1 MVNVIIH
8 VSKYILAILA
18 ASYAMK
24 CFTVFSDKHEF
35 DRGSVYLI
43 QNFLMFFIHF
53 ICYAIIYLMTDD
65 IKMMYFYSAQVVLF
79 VVTLIVYSTVY
90 KNASRLIVN
99 NMCYLLMV
107 GFVILTRLDFDMA
120 IRQFIIAVAA
130 VCVSLIIPA
139 FMLRVRMMDQWGPF
153 LGIAGFLMVA
163 SVFVFGR
170 SMYGATNW
178 ISIGG
183 FSLQPSELAKIV
195 FVFFVAAMLARDTS
209 FKQIVIT
216 TVAAAAYVLVL
227 VVEKDLGAAVI
238 FFVTYLVMLFVATK
252 QIRYTL
258 LGAIAGCGAAVAA
271 YHLFSHV
278 QTRVI
283 AWKDPWGNYNDAGY
297 QIAQS
302 LFAIGTGGWFGMG
315 LFQGKPETI
324 PVVVSDFVFS
334 AISEELGALFA
345 IALILVYFS
354 CFIMFI
360 NISLQLVK
368 PFYKLVAMGLS
379 TAYGIQLFLC
389 IGGVIK
395 FIPHTGVTMPLISYG
410 GSSVLSTIIIFAVI
424 QGLYLLRQREV
435 IILEKRRE
443 ERVDEKE
450 YSKDKSG
457 RRYKK
462 IEK

>member
-8 VSKYILAILA
+8 ISKYILAILA

-24 CFTVFSDKHEF
+24 CFTVFSDRHEY
-35 DRGSVYLI
+35 DRGHVYI
-43 QNFLMFFIHF
+43 VQNVLMFFIHF
-53 ICYAIIYLMTDD
+53 ICYLIIYLMTKDM
-65 IKMMYFYSAQVVLF
+65 KMLYFYAAQVVLF
-79 VVTLIVYSTVY
+79 LVTLIVYGTVY
-90 KNASRLIVN
+90 KNASRLIIN

-120 IRQFIIAVAA
+120 IRQFAIAVAA
-130 VCVSLIIPA
+130 VCISLIIPA
-139 FMLRVRMMDQWGPF
+139 FILRVRVVDKWGKF
-153 LGIAGFLMVA
+153 LGIFGFLMIA
-163 SVFVFGR
+163 SVFVFGK

-195 FVFFVAAMLARDTS
+195 FVFFIAAMLARDTS
-209 FKQIVIT
+209 FRQIVIT
-216 TVAAAAYVLVL
+216 TAAAAVYVLVL
-227 VVEKDLGAAVI
+227 VIEKDLGAAVI
-238 FFVTYLVMLFVATK
+238 FFITYLVMLYVATR
-252 QIRYTL
+252 QFRYMA
-258 LGAIAGCGAAVAA
+258 LGLAAGSGAAVVA
-271 YHLFSHV
+271 YQLFAHV
-278 QTRVI
+278 RTRVI

-315 LFQGKPETI
+315 LFKGKPNTI

-334 AISEELGALFA
+334 AISEEIGALFA
-345 IALILVYFS
+345 ICLILVYFS
-354 CFIMFI
+354 CFLMFI

-395 FIPHTGVTMPLISYG
+395 LIPHTGVTMPLISYG

-435 IILEKRRE
+435 YILENRQNEGTE
-443 ERVDEKE
+443 EECSQNK
-450 YSKDKSG
+450 Y
-457 RRYKK
+457 
-462 IEK
+462 

>member
-1 MVNVIIH
+1 MT
-8 VSKYILAILA
+8 KD
-18 ASYAMK
+18 MK
-24 CFTVFSDKHEF
+24 M
-35 DRGSVYLI
+35 L
-43 QNFLMFFIHF
+43 
-53 ICYAIIYLMTDD
+53 
-65 IKMMYFYSAQVVLF
+65 YFYAAQVVLF
-79 VVTLIVYSTVY
+79 LVTLIVYGTVY
-90 KNASRLIVN
+90 KNASRLIIN

-120 IRQFIIAVAA
+120 IRQFAIAVAA
-130 VCVSLIIPA
+130 VCISLIIPA
-139 FMLRVRMMDQWGPF
+139 FILRVRVVDKWGKF
-153 LGIAGFLMVA
+153 LGIFGFLMIA
-163 SVFVFGR
+163 SVFVFGK

-209 FKQIVIT
+209 FRQIVIT
-216 TVAAAAYVLVL
+216 TAAAAGYVLVL
-227 VVEKDLGAAVI
+227 VIEKDLGAAVI
-238 FFVTYLVMLFVATK
+238 FFITYLVMLYVATR
-252 QIRYTL
+252 QFRYMA
-258 LGAIAGCGAAVAA
+258 LGLAAGSGAAVVA
-271 YHLFSHV
+271 YKLFAHV
-278 QTRVI
+278 RTRVI

-315 LFQGKPETI
+315 LFKGKPNTI

-334 AISEELGALFA
+334 AISEEMGALFA
-345 IALILVYFS
+345 ICLILVYFS
-354 CFIMFI
+354 CFLMFI

-395 FIPHTGVTMPLISYG
+395 LIPHTGVTMPLISYG

-435 IILEKRRE
+435 YILENRQNEGTE
-443 ERVDEKE
+443 EECSQNK
-450 YSKDKSG
+450 Y
-457 RRYKK
+457 
-462 IEK
+462 

>member
-1 MVNVIIH
+1 MINVIIH

-24 CFTVFSDKHEF
+24 CFTVFSDRHAY
-35 DRGSVYLI
+35 DRGGVYLM
-43 QNFLMFFIHF
+43 QNFLMFLIHF

-65 IKMMYFYSAQVVLF
+65 IKMLYFYGAQFVLF
-79 VVTLIVYSTVY
+79 LVTLIIFGTVY
-90 KNASRLIVN
+90 KSASRLIVN

-120 IRQFIIAVAA
+120 VRQFIIAVAA
-130 VCVSLIIPA
+130 ICISLIIPA
-139 FMLRVRMMDQWGPF
+139 FMLRVRMMDQWGPY
-153 LGIAGFLMVA
+153 LGAAGFVLIA
-163 SVFVFGR
+163 SVFVFGK

-183 FSLQPSELAKIV
+183 FSLQPSELAKVV

-216 TVAAAAYVLVL
+216 TVVSAAYVLVL
-227 VVEKDLGAAVI
+227 VIEKDLGAAVI

-252 QIRYTL
+252 QFRYSFLGL
-258 LGAIAGCGAAVAA
+258 LAGSGAAVLA

-278 QTRVI
+278 RTRVI

-302 LFAIGTGGWFGMG
+302 LFAIGTGGWFGLG

-334 AISEELGALFA
+334 AISEELGAIFA
-345 IALILVYFS
+345 IALILVYLS
-354 CFIMFI
+354 CFMMFI

-410 GSSVLSTIIIFAVI
+410 GSSILSTIIIFAVI

-435 IILEKRRE
+435 LILEKRRE
-443 ERVDEKE
+443 EQYDEEE
-450 YSKDKSG
+450 YS
-457 RRYKK
+457 
-462 IEK
+462 

>member
-8 VSKYILAILA
+8 ISKYILAILA

-24 CFTVFSDKHEF
+24 CFTVFSDRHEY
-35 DRGSVYLI
+35 DRGRVYI
-43 QNFLMFFIHF
+43 VQNVLMFFIHF
-53 ICYAIIYLMTDD
+53 ICYLIIYLMTKDM
-65 IKMMYFYSAQVVLF
+65 KMLYFYAAQVVLF
-79 VVTLIVYSTVY
+79 LVTLIVYGTVY
-90 KNASRLIVN
+90 KNASRLIIN

-120 IRQFIIAVAA
+120 IRQFAIAVAA
-130 VCVSLIIPA
+130 VCISLIIPA
-139 FMLRVRMMDQWGPF
+139 FILRVRVVDKWGKF
-153 LGIAGFLMVA
+153 LGIFGFLMIA
-163 SVFVFGR
+163 SVFVFGK

-209 FKQIVIT
+209 FRQIVIT
-216 TVAAAAYVLVL
+216 TAAAAVYVLVL
-227 VVEKDLGAAVI
+227 VIEKDLGAAVI
-238 FFVTYLVMLFVATK
+238 FFITYLVMLYVATR
-252 QIRYTL
+252 QFRYMA
-258 LGAIAGCGAAVAA
+258 LGLAAGSGAAVVA
-271 YHLFSHV
+271 YQLFAHV
-278 QTRVI
+278 RTRVI

-315 LFQGKPETI
+315 LFKGKPNTI

-334 AISEELGALFA
+334 AISEEMGALFA
-345 IALILVYFS
+345 ICLILVYFS
-354 CFIMFI
+354 CFLMFI

-395 FIPHTGVTMPLISYG
+395 LIPHTGVTMPLISYG

-435 IILEKRRE
+435 YILENRQNEGTE
-443 ERVDEKE
+443 EECSQNK
-450 YSKDKSG
+450 Y
-457 RRYKK
+457 
-462 IEK
+462 

>member
-8 VSKYILAILA
+8 ISKYILAILA

-24 CFTVFSDKHEF
+24 CFTVFSDRHDY
-35 DRGSVYLI
+35 DRGGVYLT

-65 IKMMYFYSAQVVLF
+65 VKMLYFYGAQFILF
-79 VVTLIVYSTVY
+79 LVTLMVFGTVY
-90 KNASRLIVN
+90 KSASRLIVN

-120 IRQFIIAVAA
+120 VRQFMIAVAA
-130 VCVSLIIPA
+130 ICISLIIPA
-139 FMLRVRMMDQWGPF
+139 FMLRVRMVDQWGPY
-153 LGIAGFLMVA
+153 LGAGGFILIA
-163 SVFVFGR
+163 SVFVFGK

-183 FSLQPSELAKIV
+183 FSLQPSELAKVV

-216 TVAAAAYVLVL
+216 TAVSAAYVLVL
-227 VVEKDLGAAVI
+227 VIEKDLGAAVI
-238 FFVTYLVMLFVATK
+238 FFVTYLVMLFVATR
-252 QIRYTL
+252 QFRYTFLGL
-258 LGAIAGCGAAVAA
+258 LAGSGAAVVA

-278 QTRVI
+278 RTRVV
-283 AWKDPWGNYNDAGY
+283 AWQDPWGNYNDAGY

-354 CFIMFI
+354 CFMMFI

-410 GSSVLSTIIIFAVI
+410 GSSILSTIIIFAVI

-435 IILEKRRE
+435 LILEKRRE
-443 ERVDEKE
+443 EQNNEEE
-450 YSKDKSG
+450 YS
-457 RRYKK
+457 
-462 IEK
+462 

>member
-8 VSKYILAILA
+8 ISKYILAILS

-24 CFTVFSDKHEF
+24 CFTVLSDRHEY
-35 DRGSVYLI
+35 DRGHVYI
-43 QNFLMFFIHF
+43 VQNVLMFFIHF
-53 ICYAIIYLMTDD
+53 ICYLIIYLMTKDM
-65 IKMMYFYSAQVVLF
+65 KMLYFYAAQVVLF
-79 VVTLIVYSTVY
+79 LVTLIVYGTVY
-90 KNASRLIVN
+90 KNASRLIIN

-120 IRQFIIAVAA
+120 IRQFAIAVAA
-130 VCVSLIIPA
+130 VCISLIIPA
-139 FMLRVRMMDQWGPF
+139 FILRVRVVDKWGKF
-153 LGIAGFLMVA
+153 LGIFGFLMIA
-163 SVFVFGR
+163 SVFVFGK

-195 FVFFVAAMLARDTS
+195 FVFFIAAMLARDTS
-209 FKQIVIT
+209 FRQIVIT
-216 TVAAAAYVLVL
+216 TAAAAVYVLVL
-227 VVEKDLGAAVI
+227 VIEKDLGAAVI
-238 FFVTYLVMLFVATK
+238 FFITYLVMLYVATR
-252 QIRYTL
+252 QFRYMA
-258 LGAIAGCGAAVAA
+258 LGLAAGSGAAVVA
-271 YHLFSHV
+271 YQLFAHV
-278 QTRVI
+278 RTRVI

-315 LFQGKPETI
+315 LFKGKPNTI

-334 AISEELGALFA
+334 AISEEMGALFA
-345 IALILVYFS
+345 ICLILVYFS
-354 CFIMFI
+354 CFLMFI

-395 FIPHTGVTMPLISYG
+395 LIPHTGVTMPLISYG

-435 IILEKRRE
+435 YILENRQNEGTE
-443 ERVDEKE
+443 EECSQNK
-450 YSKDKSG
+450 Y
-457 RRYKK
+457 
-462 IEK
+462 

>member
-8 VSKYILAILA
+8 ISKYILAFLA
-18 ASYAMK
+18 ASYALK
-24 CFTVFSDKHEF
+24 CFTVFSDRYEYN
-35 DRGSVYLI
+35 RGSVYLK
-43 QNFLMFFIHF
+43 QNVLMFMIHF
-53 ICYAIIYLMTDD
+53 ICYLIIYLMTDD
-65 IKMMYFYSAQVVLF
+65 IKMLYFYGAQFVLF
-79 VVTLIVYSTVY
+79 VITLIVFGAVY

-120 IRQFIIAVAA
+120 VRQFLISVAA
-130 VCVSLIIPA
+130 IGISLIIPA
-139 FMLRVRMMDQWGPF
+139 LMLKVRMVDQWGPF
-153 LGIAGFLMVA
+153 LGVAGFILIA
-163 SVFVFGR
+163 SVFVFGK

-183 FSLQPSELAKIV
+183 FSLQPSELAKVV

-216 TVAAAAYVLVL
+216 TVVSAAYVLVL
-227 VVEKDLGAAVI
+227 VIEKDLGAAVI
-238 FFVTYLVMLFVATK
+238 FFVTYLIMLFVATK
-252 QIRYTL
+252 QLRYSL
-258 LGAIAGCGAAVAA
+258 IGLIAGSGAAVFA
-271 YHLFSHV
+271 YQLFAHV
-278 QTRVI
+278 RTRVI

-302 LFAIGTGGWFGMG
+302 LFAIGTGGWFGLG
-315 LFQGKPETI
+315 LFRGKPETI

-354 CFIMFI
+354 CFLMFI

-395 FIPHTGVTMPLISYG
+395 LIPHTGVTMPLISYG
-410 GSSVLSTIIIFAVI
+410 GSSILSTIIIFAVI

-435 IILEKRRE
+435 IILEKRRNE
-443 ERVDEKE
+443 ELNEENDTKVE
-450 YSKDKSG
+450 Y
-457 RRYKK
+457 R
-462 IEK
+462 

>member
-8 VSKYILAILA
+8 ISKYILAILA

-24 CFTVFSDKHEF
+24 CFTVFSDRHEY
-35 DRGSVYLI
+35 DRGHVYI
-43 QNFLMFFIHF
+43 VQNVLMFFIHF
-53 ICYAIIYLMTDD
+53 ICYLIIYLMTKDM
-65 IKMMYFYSAQVVLF
+65 KMLYFYAAQVVLF
-79 VVTLIVYSTVY
+79 LVTLIVYGTVY
-90 KNASRLIVN
+90 KNASRLIIN

-120 IRQFIIAVAA
+120 IRQFAIALAA
-130 VCVSLIIPA
+130 VCISLIIPA
-139 FMLRVRMMDQWGPF
+139 FILRVRVVDKWGKF
-153 LGIAGFLMVA
+153 LGIFGFLMIA
-163 SVFVFGR
+163 SVFVFGK

-209 FKQIVIT
+209 FRQIVIT
-216 TVAAAAYVLVL
+216 TAAAAVYVLVL
-227 VVEKDLGAAVI
+227 VIEKDLGAAVI
-238 FFVTYLVMLFVATK
+238 FFITYLVMLYVATR
-252 QIRYTL
+252 QFRYMA
-258 LGAIAGCGAAVAA
+258 LGLAAGSGAAVVA
-271 YHLFSHV
+271 YQLFAHV
-278 QTRVI
+278 RTRVI

-315 LFQGKPETI
+315 LFKGKPNTI

-334 AISEELGALFA
+334 AISEEMGALFA
-345 IALILVYFS
+345 ICLILVYFS
-354 CFIMFI
+354 CFLMFI

-395 FIPHTGVTMPLISYG
+395 LIPHTGVTMPLISYG

-435 IILEKRRE
+435 YILENRQNEGTE
-443 ERVDEKE
+443 EECSQNK
-450 YSKDKSG
+450 Y
-457 RRYKK
+457 
-462 IEK
+462 

>member
-1 MVNVIIH
+1 MINVIIH

-18 ASYAMK
+18 ASYALK
-24 CFTVFSDKHEF
+24 CFTVFSDRYAY
-35 DRGSVYLI
+35 DRGAVYLM
-43 QNFLMFFIHF
+43 QNFLMFLIHF

-65 IKMMYFYSAQVVLF
+65 IKMLYFYGAQFVLF
-79 VVTLIVYSTVY
+79 LITLIIFGTVY
-90 KNASRLIVN
+90 KSASRLIVN

-120 IRQFIIAVAA
+120 VRQFIIAVAA
-130 VCVSLIIPA
+130 ICISLIIPA
-139 FMLRVRMMDQWGPF
+139 FMLRVRMVDQWGPY
-153 LGIAGFLMVA
+153 LGAAGFVLIA
-163 SVFVFGR
+163 SVFVFGK

-183 FSLQPSELAKIV
+183 FSLQPSELAKVV

-216 TVAAAAYVLVL
+216 TAVSAAYVLVL
-227 VVEKDLGAAVI
+227 VIEKDLGAAVI
-238 FFVTYLVMLFVATK
+238 FFVTYLVMLFVATR
-252 QIRYTL
+252 QFRYSFLGL
-258 LGAIAGCGAAVAA
+258 LAGSGAAVLA

-278 QTRVI
+278 RTRVI

-302 LFAIGTGGWFGMG
+302 LFAIGTGGWFGLG

-334 AISEELGALFA
+334 AISEELGAIFA
-345 IALILVYFS
+345 IALILVYLS
-354 CFIMFI
+354 CFMMFI

-410 GSSVLSTIIIFAVI
+410 GSSILSTIIIFAVI

-435 IILEKRRE
+435 LILEKRRE
-443 ERVDEKE
+443 EQNIEEE
-450 YSKDKSG
+450 YS
-457 RRYKK
+457 
-462 IEK
+462 

>member
-1 MVNVIIH
+1 MNV
-8 VSKYILAILA
+8 
-18 ASYAMK
+18 
-24 CFTVFSDKHEF
+24 
-35 DRGSVYLI
+35 
-43 QNFLMFFIHF
+43 LMFFIHF
-53 ICYAIIYLMTDD
+53 ICYLIIYLMTKDM
-65 IKMMYFYSAQVVLF
+65 KMLYFYAAQVVLF
-79 VVTLIVYSTVY
+79 LVTLIVYGTVY
-90 KNASRLIVN
+90 KNASRLIIN

-120 IRQFIIAVAA
+120 IRQFAIAVAA
-130 VCVSLIIPA
+130 VCISLIIPA
-139 FMLRVRMMDQWGPF
+139 FILRVRVVDKWGKF
-153 LGIAGFLMVA
+153 LGIFGFLMIA
-163 SVFVFGR
+163 SVFVFGK

-209 FKQIVIT
+209 FRQIVIT
-216 TVAAAAYVLVL
+216 TAAAAGYVLVL
-227 VVEKDLGAAVI
+227 VIEKDLGAAVI
-238 FFVTYLVMLFVATK
+238 FFITYLVMLYVATR
-252 QIRYTL
+252 QFRYMA
-258 LGAIAGCGAAVAA
+258 LGLAAGSGAAVVA
-271 YHLFSHV
+271 YKLFAHV
-278 QTRVI
+278 RTRVI

-315 LFQGKPETI
+315 LFKGKPNTI

-334 AISEELGALFA
+334 AISEEMGALFA
-345 IALILVYFS
+345 ICLILVYFS
-354 CFIMFI
+354 CFLMFI

-395 FIPHTGVTMPLISYG
+395 LIPHTGVTMPLISYG

-435 IILEKRRE
+435 YILENRQNEGTE
-443 ERVDEKE
+443 EECSQNK
-450 YSKDKSG
+450 Y
-457 RRYKK
+457 
-462 IEK
+462 

>member
-1 MVNVIIH
+1 MINVIIH

-24 CFTVFSDKHEF
+24 CFTVFSDRHAY
-35 DRGSVYLI
+35 DRGGVYLM
-43 QNFLMFFIHF
+43 QNFLMFLIHF

-65 IKMMYFYSAQVVLF
+65 IKMLYFYGAQFVLF
-79 VVTLIVYSTVY
+79 LVTLIIFGTVY
-90 KNASRLIVN
+90 KSASRLIVN

-120 IRQFIIAVAA
+120 VRQFVIAVAA
-130 VCVSLIIPA
+130 ICISLIIPA
-139 FMLRVRMMDQWGPF
+139 FMLRVRMMDQWGPY
-153 LGIAGFLMVA
+153 LGAAGFVLIA
-163 SVFVFGR
+163 SVFVFGK

-183 FSLQPSELAKIV
+183 FSLQPSELAKVV

-216 TVAAAAYVLVL
+216 TVVSAAYVLVL
-227 VVEKDLGAAVI
+227 VIEKDLGAAVI

-252 QIRYTL
+252 QFRYSFLGL
-258 LGAIAGCGAAVAA
+258 LAGSGAAVLA

-278 QTRVI
+278 RTRVI

-302 LFAIGTGGWFGMG
+302 LFAIGTGGWFGLG

-334 AISEELGALFA
+334 AISEELGAIFA
-345 IALILVYFS
+345 IALILVYLS
-354 CFIMFI
+354 CFMMFI

-410 GSSVLSTIIIFAVI
+410 GSSILSTIIIFAVI

-435 IILEKRRE
+435 LILEKRRE
-443 ERVDEKE
+443 EQNNEEE
-450 YSKDKSG
+450 YS
-457 RRYKK
+457 
-462 IEK
+462 

>member
-8 VSKYILAILA
+8 ISKYILAILA

-24 CFTVFSDKHEF
+24 CFTVFSDRHEY
-35 DRGSVYLI
+35 DRGHVYI
-43 QNFLMFFIHF
+43 VQNVLMFFIHF
-53 ICYAIIYLMTDD
+53 ICYLIIYLMTKDM
-65 IKMMYFYSAQVVLF
+65 KMLYFYAAQVVLF
-79 VVTLIVYSTVY
+79 LVTLIVYGTVY
-90 KNASRLIVN
+90 KNASRLIIN

-120 IRQFIIAVAA
+120 IRQFAIAVAA
-130 VCVSLIIPA
+130 VCISLIIPA
-139 FMLRVRMMDQWGPF
+139 FILRVRVVDKWGKF
-153 LGIAGFLMVA
+153 LGIFGFLMIA
-163 SVFVFGR
+163 SVFVFGK

-195 FVFFVAAMLARDTS
+195 FVFFIAAMLARDTS
-209 FKQIVIT
+209 FRQIVIT
-216 TVAAAAYVLVL
+216 TAAAAVYVLVL
-227 VVEKDLGAAVI
+227 VIEKDLGAAVI
-238 FFVTYLVMLFVATK
+238 FFITYLVMLYVATR
-252 QIRYTL
+252 QFRYMA
-258 LGAIAGCGAAVAA
+258 LGLAAGSGAAVVA
-271 YHLFSHV
+271 YQLFAHV
-278 QTRVI
+278 RTRVI

-315 LFQGKPETI
+315 LSKGKPNTI

-334 AISEELGALFA
+334 AISEEMGALFA
-345 IALILVYFS
+345 ICLILVYFS
-354 CFIMFI
+354 CFLMFI

-395 FIPHTGVTMPLISYG
+395 LIPHTGVTMPLISYG

-435 IILEKRRE
+435 YILENRQNEGTE
-443 ERVDEKE
+443 EECSQNK
-450 YSKDKSG
+450 Y
-457 RRYKK
+457 
-462 IEK
+462 

>member
-8 VSKYILAILA
+8 ISKYILAILA
-18 ASYAMK
+18 ASYALK
-24 CFTVFSDKHEF
+24 CFTVFSDRYEYN
-35 DRGSVYLI
+35 RGGVYLT
-43 QNFLMFFIHF
+43 QNILMFMIHF
-53 ICYAIIYLMTDD
+53 ICYLIFYLMTDD
-65 IKMMYFYSAQVVLF
+65 IKMLYFYGAQFLLF
-79 VVTLIVYSTVY
+79 LVTLIIFGSVY

-120 IRQFIIAVAA
+120 VRQFIIAVAA
-130 VCVSLIIPA
+130 IAVSLIIPA
-139 FMLRVRMMDQWGPF
+139 FMLKVRMVDQWGPL
-153 LGIAGFLMVA
+153 LGGIGFVLVA
-163 SVFVFGR
+163 SVFVFGK

-183 FSLQPSELAKIV
+183 FSLQPSELAKVV

-209 FKQIVIT
+209 FKQILIT
-216 TVAAAAYVLVL
+216 TAVAAAYVLVL
-227 VVEKDLGAAVI
+227 VIEKDLGAAVI
-238 FFVTYLVMLFVATK
+238 FFVTYLVMLFVATR
-252 QIRYTL
+252 QFRYTF
-258 LGAIAGCGAAVAA
+258 LGLAAGSGAAVVA
-271 YHLFSHV
+271 YYLFSHV
-278 QTRVI
+278 RTRVI
-283 AWKDPWGNYNDAGY
+283 AWKDPWANYNDAGY

-302 LFAIGTGGWFGMG
+302 LFAIGTGGWFGLG

-334 AISEELGALFA
+334 AISEEMGALFA

-354 CFIMFI
+354 CFMMFT

-395 FIPHTGVTMPLISYG
+395 LIPHTGVTMPLISYG
-410 GSSVLSTIIIFAVI
+410 GSSILSTIIIFAVI

-435 IILEKRRE
+435 IILEKRRSE
-443 ERVDEKE
+443 EPDEE
-450 YSKDKSG
+450 DDSQDGY
-457 RRYKK
+457 R
-462 IEK
+462 

>member
-8 VSKYILAILA
+8 ISKYILAILA

-24 CFTVFSDKHEF
+24 CFTVFSDRHEY
-35 DRGSVYLI
+35 DRGHVYI
-43 QNFLMFFIHF
+43 VQNILMFFIHF
-53 ICYAIIYLMTDD
+53 ICYLIIYLMTKDM
-65 IKMMYFYSAQVVLF
+65 KMLYFYAAQVVLF
-79 VVTLIVYSTVY
+79 LVTLIVYGTVY
-90 KNASRLIVN
+90 KNASRLIIN

-120 IRQFIIAVAA
+120 IRQFAIAVAA
-130 VCVSLIIPA
+130 VCISLIIPA
-139 FMLRVRMMDQWGPF
+139 FILRVRVVDKWGKF
-153 LGIAGFLMVA
+153 LGIFGFLMVA
-163 SVFVFGR
+163 SVFVFGK

-183 FSLQPSELAKIV
+183 FSLQPSELAKII

-209 FKQIVIT
+209 FRQIVIT
-216 TVAAAAYVLVL
+216 TAAAAVYVLVL
-227 VVEKDLGAAVI
+227 VIEKDLGAAVI
-238 FFVTYLVMLFVATK
+238 FFVTYLVMLYVATR
-252 QIRYTL
+252 QFRYMA
-258 LGAIAGCGAAVAA
+258 LGLAAGSGAAVVA
-271 YHLFSHV
+271 YQLFSHV
-278 QTRVI
+278 RTRVI

-315 LFQGKPETI
+315 LFKGKPNTI

-334 AISEELGALFA
+334 AISEEMGALFA
-345 IALILVYFS
+345 ICLILVYFS
-354 CFIMFI
+354 CFLMFI

-395 FIPHTGVTMPLISYG
+395 LIPHTGVTMPLISYG

-435 IILEKRRE
+435 YILENRQNEGTEE
-443 ERVDEKE
+443 ERSQNK
-450 YSKDKSG
+450 Y
-457 RRYKK
+457 
-462 IEK
+462 

>member
-1 MVNVIIH
+1 MINVIIH

-18 ASYAMK
+18 ASYALK
-24 CFTVFSDKHEF
+24 CFTVFSDRYAY
-35 DRGSVYLI
+35 DRGAVYLM
-43 QNFLMFFIHF
+43 QNFLMFLIHF

-65 IKMMYFYSAQVVLF
+65 IKMLYFYGAQFVLF
-79 VVTLIVYSTVY
+79 LVTLIIFGTVY
-90 KNASRLIVN
+90 KSASRLIVN

-120 IRQFIIAVAA
+120 VRQFVIAVAA
-130 VCVSLIIPA
+130 ICISLIIPA
-139 FMLRVRMMDQWGPF
+139 FMLRVRMMDQWGPY
-153 LGIAGFLMVA
+153 LDAAGFVLIA
-163 SVFVFGR
+163 SVFVFGK

-183 FSLQPSELAKIV
+183 FSLQPSELAKVV

-216 TVAAAAYVLVL
+216 TAVSAAYVLVL
-227 VVEKDLGAAVI
+227 VIEKDLGAAVI

-252 QIRYTL
+252 QFRYSFLGL
-258 LGAIAGCGAAVAA
+258 LAGSGAAVLA

-278 QTRVI
+278 RTRVI

-302 LFAIGTGGWFGMG
+302 LFAIGTGGWFGLG

-334 AISEELGALFA
+334 AISEELGAIFA
-345 IALILVYFS
+345 IALILVYLS
-354 CFIMFI
+354 CFMMFI

-410 GSSVLSTIIIFAVI
+410 GSSILSTIIIFAVI

-435 IILEKRRE
+435 LILEKRRE
-443 ERVDEKE
+443 EQNNEEE
-450 YSKDKSG
+450 YS
-457 RRYKK
+457 
-462 IEK
+462 

>member
-1 MVNVIIH
+1 
-8 VSKYILAILA
+8 
-18 ASYAMK
+18 
-24 CFTVFSDKHEF
+24 
-35 DRGSVYLI
+35 
-43 QNFLMFFIHF
+43 
-53 ICYAIIYLMTDD
+53 
-65 IKMMYFYSAQVVLF
+65 
-79 VVTLIVYSTVY
+79 
-90 KNASRLIVN
+90 
-99 NMCYLLMV
+99 MV

-120 IRQFIIAVAA
+120 IRQFAIAVAA
-130 VCVSLIIPA
+130 VCISLIIPA
-139 FMLRVRMMDQWGPF
+139 FILRVRVVDKWGKF
-153 LGIAGFLMVA
+153 LGIFGFLMIA
-163 SVFVFGR
+163 SVFVFGK

-209 FKQIVIT
+209 FRQIVIT
-216 TVAAAAYVLVL
+216 TAAAAGYVLVL
-227 VVEKDLGAAVI
+227 VIEKDLGAAVI
-238 FFVTYLVMLFVATK
+238 FFITYLVMLYVATR
-252 QIRYTL
+252 QFRYMA
-258 LGAIAGCGAAVAA
+258 LGLAAGSGAAVVA
-271 YHLFSHV
+271 YKLFAHV
-278 QTRVI
+278 RTRVI

-315 LFQGKPETI
+315 LFKGKPNTI

-334 AISEELGALFA
+334 AISEEMGALFA
-345 IALILVYFS
+345 ICLILVYFS
-354 CFIMFI
+354 CFLMFI

-395 FIPHTGVTMPLISYG
+395 LIPHTGVTMPLISYG

-435 IILEKRRE
+435 YILENRQNEGTE
-443 ERVDEKE
+443 EECSQNK
-450 YSKDKSG
+450 Y
-457 RRYKK
+457 
-462 IEK
+462 

>member
-8 VSKYILAILA
+8 ISKYILAILA

-24 CFTVFSDKHEF
+24 CFTVFSDRHEY
-35 DRGSVYLI
+35 DRGHVYII
-43 QNFLMFFIHF
+43 QNILMFFIHF
-53 ICYAIIYLMTDD
+53 ICYLIIYLMTKDM
-65 IKMMYFYSAQVVLF
+65 KMLYFYAAQVVLF
-79 VVTLIVYSTVY
+79 LVTLIVYGTVY
-90 KNASRLIVN
+90 KNASRLIIN

-120 IRQFIIAVAA
+120 IRQFAIAVAA
-130 VCVSLIIPA
+130 VCISLITPA
-139 FMLRVRMMDQWGPF
+139 FILRVRVVDKWGKF
-153 LGIAGFLMVA
+153 LGIFGFLMVA
-163 SVFVFGR
+163 SVFVFGK

-209 FKQIVIT
+209 FRQIVIT
-216 TVAAAAYVLVL
+216 TAAAAGYVLVL
-227 VVEKDLGAAVI
+227 VIEKDLGAAVI
-238 FFVTYLVMLFVATK
+238 FFITYLVMLYVATR
-252 QIRYTL
+252 QFRYMA
-258 LGAIAGCGAAVAA
+258 LGLAAGSGAAVVA
-271 YHLFSHV
+271 YQLFAHV
-278 QTRVI
+278 RTRVI

-315 LFQGKPETI
+315 LFKGKPNTI

-334 AISEELGALFA
+334 AISEEMGALFA
-345 IALILVYFS
+345 ICLILVYFS
-354 CFIMFI
+354 CFLMFI

-395 FIPHTGVTMPLISYG
+395 LIPHTGVTMPLISYG

-435 IILEKRRE
+435 YILENRQNEGTE
-443 ERVDEKE
+443 EECSQNK
-450 YSKDKSG
+450 Y
-457 RRYKK
+457 
-462 IEK
+462 

>member
-8 VSKYILAILA
+8 VSKYVLAILA

-24 CFTVFSDKHEF
+24 CFTVFSDRHEY
-35 DRGSVYLI
+35 DRGHVYVV
-43 QNFLMFFIHF
+43 QNVLMFLIHF
-53 ICYAIIYLMTDD
+53 ICYLIIYLMTKDM
-65 IKMMYFYSAQVVLF
+65 KMLYFYGAQFVLF
-79 VVTLIVYSTVY
+79 LTTLIIYGTVY

-107 GFVILTRLDFDMA
+107 GFVILTRLGFDMA
-120 IRQFIIAVAA
+120 VRQFGIAVAA
-130 VCVSLIIPA
+130 ACISLAIPA
-139 FMLRVRMMDQWGPF
+139 FMLRVRIVDRWGIF
-153 LGIAGFLMVA
+153 LGVFGFLMVA

-195 FVFFVAAMLARDTS
+195 FVFFIAAMLARDTS
-209 FKQIVIT
+209 FRRIVIT
-216 TVAAAAYVLVL
+216 TAAAAAYVLVL
-227 VVEKDLGAAVI
+227 VVERDLGAAVI
-238 FFVTYLVMLFVATK
+238 FFVTYLVMLFVATR
-252 QIRYTL
+252 QFRYMAL
-258 LGAIAGCGAAVAA
+258 GLGAGSAAAVVA
-271 YHLFSHV
+271 YKLFAHV
-278 QTRVI
+278 KTRVV
-283 AWKDPWGNYNDAGY
+283 AWSDPWGNYNDAGY

-315 LFQGKPETI
+315 LFKGKPDTI
-324 PVVVSDFVFS
+324 PVVVSDFIFS
-334 AISEELGALFA
+334 AIAEELGALFA
-345 IALILVYFS
+345 ICLILVYFS
-354 CFIMFI
+354 CFLMFI

-389 IGGVIK
+389 IGGVTK
-395 FIPHTGVTMPLISYG
+395 LIPHTGVTMPLISYG

-435 IILEKRRE
+435 RILETRRE
-443 ERVDEKE
+443 ERDDEE
-450 YSKDKSG
+450 ERS
-457 RRYKK
+457 
-462 IEK
+462 

>member
-8 VSKYILAILA
+8 ISKYILAILA

-24 CFTVFSDKHEF
+24 CFTVFSDRHEY
-35 DRGSVYLI
+35 DRGHVYI
-43 QNFLMFFIHF
+43 VQNVLMFFIHF
-53 ICYAIIYLMTDD
+53 ICYLIIYLMTKDM
-65 IKMMYFYSAQVVLF
+65 KMLYFYAAQVVLF
-79 VVTLIVYSTVY
+79 LVTLIVYGTVY
-90 KNASRLIVN
+90 KNASRLIIN

-120 IRQFIIAVAA
+120 IRQFAIAVAA
-130 VCVSLIIPA
+130 VCISLIIPA
-139 FMLRVRMMDQWGPF
+139 FILRVRVVDKWGKF
-153 LGIAGFLMVA
+153 LGIFGFLMIA
-163 SVFVFGR
+163 SVFVFGK

-209 FKQIVIT
+209 FRQIVIST
-216 TVAAAAYVLVL
+216 AAAAGYVLVL
-227 VVEKDLGAAVI
+227 VIEKDLGAAVI
-238 FFVTYLVMLFVATK
+238 FFITYLVMLYVATR
-252 QIRYTL
+252 QFRYMA
-258 LGAIAGCGAAVAA
+258 LGLAAGSGAAVVA
-271 YHLFSHV
+271 YQLFAHV
-278 QTRVI
+278 RTRVI

-315 LFQGKPETI
+315 LFKGKPNTI

-334 AISEELGALFA
+334 AISEEMGALFA
-345 IALILVYFS
+345 ICLILVYFS
-354 CFIMFI
+354 CFLMFI

-395 FIPHTGVTMPLISYG
+395 LIPHTGVTMPLISYG

-435 IILEKRRE
+435 YILENRQNEGTE
-443 ERVDEKE
+443 EECSQNK
-450 YSKDKSG
+450 Y
-457 RRYKK
+457 
-462 IEK
+462 

>member
-8 VSKYILAILA
+8 ISKYILAILA

-24 CFTVFSDKHEF
+24 CFTVFSDRHEY
-35 DRGSVYLI
+35 DRGHVYI
-43 QNFLMFFIHF
+43 VQNVLMFFIHF
-53 ICYAIIYLMTDD
+53 ICYLIIYLMTKDM
-65 IKMMYFYSAQVVLF
+65 KMLYFYAAQVVLF
-79 VVTLIVYSTVY
+79 LVTLIVYGTVY
-90 KNASRLIVN
+90 KNASRLIIN

-120 IRQFIIAVAA
+120 IRQFAIAVAA
-130 VCVSLIIPA
+130 VCISLIIPA
-139 FMLRVRMMDQWGPF
+139 FILRVRVVDKWGKF
-153 LGIAGFLMVA
+153 LGIFGFLMIA
-163 SVFVFGR
+163 SVFVFGK

-209 FKQIVIT
+209 FRQIVIT
-216 TVAAAAYVLVL
+216 TAAAAVYVLVL
-227 VVEKDLGAAVI
+227 VIEKDLGAAVI
-238 FFVTYLVMLFVATK
+238 FFITYLVMLYVATR
-252 QIRYTL
+252 QFRYMA
-258 LGAIAGCGAAVAA
+258 LGLAAGSGAAVVA
-271 YHLFSHV
+271 YQLFAHV
-278 QTRVI
+278 RTRVI
-283 AWKDPWGNYNDAGY
+283 AWKDPWSNYNDAGY

-315 LFQGKPETI
+315 LFKGKPNTI

-334 AISEELGALFA
+334 AISEEMGALFA
-345 IALILVYFS
+345 ICLILVYFS
-354 CFIMFI
+354 CFLMFI

-395 FIPHTGVTMPLISYG
+395 LIPHTGVTMPLISYG

-435 IILEKRRE
+435 YILENRQNEGTE
-443 ERVDEKE
+443 EECSQNK
-450 YSKDKSG
+450 Y
-457 RRYKK
+457 
-462 IEK
+462 

>member
-8 VSKYILAILA
+8 ISKYILAILA

-24 CFTVFSDKHEF
+24 CFTVFSDRHEY
-35 DRGSVYLI
+35 DRGHVYI
-43 QNFLMFFIHF
+43 VQNVLMFFIHF
-53 ICYAIIYLMTDD
+53 ICYLIIYLMTKDM
-65 IKMMYFYSAQVVLF
+65 KMLYFYAAQVVLF
-79 VVTLIVYSTVY
+79 LVTLIVYGTVY
-90 KNASRLIVN
+90 KNASRLIIN

-120 IRQFIIAVAA
+120 IRQFAIAVAA
-130 VCVSLIIPA
+130 VCISLIIPA
-139 FMLRVRMMDQWGPF
+139 FILRVRVVDKLGKF
-153 LGIAGFLMVA
+153 LGIFGFLMIA
-163 SVFVFGR
+163 SVFVFGK

-195 FVFFVAAMLARDTS
+195 FVFFIAAMLARDTS
-209 FKQIVIT
+209 FRQIVIT
-216 TVAAAAYVLVL
+216 TAAAAVYVLVL
-227 VVEKDLGAAVI
+227 VIEKDLGAAVI
-238 FFVTYLVMLFVATK
+238 FFITYLVMLYVATR
-252 QIRYTL
+252 QFRYMA
-258 LGAIAGCGAAVAA
+258 LGLAAGSGAAVVA
-271 YHLFSHV
+271 YQLFAHV
-278 QTRVI
+278 RTRVI

-315 LFQGKPETI
+315 LFKGKPNTI

-334 AISEELGALFA
+334 AISEEMGALFA
-345 IALILVYFS
+345 ICLILVYFS
-354 CFIMFI
+354 CFLMFI

-395 FIPHTGVTMPLISYG
+395 LIPHTGVTMPLISYG

-435 IILEKRRE
+435 YILENRQNEGTE
-443 ERVDEKE
+443 EECSQNK
-450 YSKDKSG
+450 Y
-457 RRYKK
+457 
-462 IEK
+462 

>member
-8 VSKYILAILA
+8 ISKYILAILA

-24 CFTVFSDKHEF
+24 CFTVFSDRHEY
-35 DRGSVYLI
+35 DRGHVYI
-43 QNFLMFFIHF
+43 VQNVLMFFIHF
-53 ICYAIIYLMTDD
+53 ICYLIIYLMTKDM
-65 IKMMYFYSAQVVLF
+65 KMLYFYAAQVVLF
-79 VVTLIVYSTVY
+79 LVTLIVYGTVY
-90 KNASRLIVN
+90 KNASRLIIN

-120 IRQFIIAVAA
+120 IRQFAIAVAA
-130 VCVSLIIPA
+130 VCISLIIPA
-139 FMLRVRMMDQWGPF
+139 FILRVRVVDKWGKF
-153 LGIAGFLMVA
+153 LGIFGFLMIA
-163 SVFVFGR
+163 SVFVFGK

-195 FVFFVAAMLARDTS
+195 FVFFIAAMLARDTS
-209 FKQIVIT
+209 FRQIVIT
-216 TVAAAAYVLVL
+216 TAAAAVYVLVL
-227 VVEKDLGAAVI
+227 VIEKDLGAAVI
-238 FFVTYLVMLFVATK
+238 FFITYLVMLYVATR
-252 QIRYTL
+252 QFRYMA
-258 LGAIAGCGAAVAA
+258 LGLAAGSGAAVVA
-271 YHLFSHV
+271 YQLFAHV
-278 QTRVI
+278 RTRVI

-315 LFQGKPETI
+315 LFRGKPNTI

-334 AISEELGALFA
+334 AISEEMGALFA
-345 IALILVYFS
+345 ICLILVYFS
-354 CFIMFI
+354 CFLMFI

-395 FIPHTGVTMPLISYG
+395 LIPHTGVTMPLISYG

-435 IILEKRRE
+435 YILENRQNEGTE
-443 ERVDEKE
+443 EECSQNK
-450 YSKDKSG
+450 Y
-457 RRYKK
+457 
-462 IEK
+462 

>member
-8 VSKYILAILA
+8 ISKYILAILA

-24 CFTVFSDKHEF
+24 CFTIFSDRHEY
-35 DRGSVYLI
+35 DRGHVYI
-43 QNFLMFFIHF
+43 VQNVLMFFIHF
-53 ICYAIIYLMTDD
+53 ICYLIIYLMTKDM
-65 IKMMYFYSAQVVLF
+65 KMLYFYAAQVVLF
-79 VVTLIVYSTVY
+79 LVTLIVYGTVY
-90 KNASRLIVN
+90 KNASRLIIN

-120 IRQFIIAVAA
+120 IRQFAIAVAA
-130 VCVSLIIPA
+130 VCISLIIPA
-139 FMLRVRMMDQWGPF
+139 FILRVRVVDKWGKF
-153 LGIAGFLMVA
+153 LGIFGFLMIA
-163 SVFVFGR
+163 SVFVFGK

-209 FKQIVIT
+209 FRQIVIT
-216 TVAAAAYVLVL
+216 TAAAAGYVLVL
-227 VVEKDLGAAVI
+227 VIEKDLGAAVI
-238 FFVTYLVMLFVATK
+238 FFITYLVMLYVATR
-252 QIRYTL
+252 QFRYMA
-258 LGAIAGCGAAVAA
+258 LGLAAGSGAAVVA
-271 YHLFSHV
+271 YKLFAHV
-278 QTRVI
+278 RTRVI

-315 LFQGKPETI
+315 LFKGKPNTI

-334 AISEELGALFA
+334 AISEEMGALFA
-345 IALILVYFS
+345 ICLILVYFS
-354 CFIMFI
+354 CFLMFI

-395 FIPHTGVTMPLISYG
+395 LIPHTGVTMPLISYG

-435 IILEKRRE
+435 YILENRQNEGTE
-443 ERVDEKE
+443 EECSQNK
-450 YSKDKSG
+450 Y
-457 RRYKK
+457 
-462 IEK
+462 

>member
-8 VSKYILAILA
+8 ISKYILAILA

-24 CFTVFSDKHEF
+24 CFTVFSDRHEY
-35 DRGSVYLI
+35 DRGHVYI
-43 QNFLMFFIHF
+43 VQNVLMFFIHF
-53 ICYAIIYLMTDD
+53 ICYLIIYLMTKDM
-65 IKMMYFYSAQVVLF
+65 KMLYFYAAQVVLF
-79 VVTLIVYSTVY
+79 LVTLIVYGTVY
-90 KNASRLIVN
+90 KNASRLIIN

-120 IRQFIIAVAA
+120 IRQFAIAVAA
-130 VCVSLIIPA
+130 VCISLIIPA
-139 FMLRVRMMDQWGPF
+139 FILRVRVVDKLGKF
-153 LGIAGFLMVA
+153 LGIFGFLMIA
-163 SVFVFGR
+163 SVFVFGK

-209 FKQIVIT
+209 FRQIVIT
-216 TVAAAAYVLVL
+216 TAAAAVYVLVL
-227 VVEKDLGAAVI
+227 VIEKDLGAAVI
-238 FFVTYLVMLFVATK
+238 FFITYLVMLYVATR
-252 QIRYTL
+252 QFRYMA
-258 LGAIAGCGAAVAA
+258 LGLAAGSGAAVVA
-271 YHLFSHV
+271 YQLFAHV
-278 QTRVI
+278 RTRVI

-315 LFQGKPETI
+315 LFKGKPNTI

-334 AISEELGALFA
+334 AISEEMGALFA
-345 IALILVYFS
+345 ICLILVYFS
-354 CFIMFI
+354 CFLMFI

-395 FIPHTGVTMPLISYG
+395 LIPHTGVTMPLISYG

-435 IILEKRRE
+435 YILENRQNEGTE
-443 ERVDEKE
+443 EECSQNK
-450 YSKDKSG
+450 Y
-457 RRYKK
+457 
-462 IEK
+462 

>member
-8 VSKYILAILA
+8 VSKYVLAILA

-24 CFTVFSDKHEF
+24 CFTVFSDRHEY
-35 DRGSVYLI
+35 DRGHVYVV
-43 QNFLMFFIHF
+43 QNVLMFLIHF
-53 ICYAIIYLMTDD
+53 ICYLIIYLMTKDM
-65 IKMMYFYSAQVVLF
+65 KMLYFYGAQFVLF
-79 VVTLIVYSTVY
+79 LTTLIIYGTIY

-120 IRQFIIAVAA
+120 VRQFGIAVAA
-130 VCVSLIIPA
+130 ACISLVIPA
-139 FMLRVRMMDQWGPF
+139 FMLRVRIVDRWGVF
-153 LGIAGFLMVA
+153 LGVFGFLMVA

-195 FVFFVAAMLARDTS
+195 FVFFVAAMLVRNTS
-209 FKQIVIT
+209 FKRIVIT
-216 TVAAAAYVLVL
+216 TAAAAAYVLVL
-227 VVEKDLGAAVI
+227 VVERDLGAAVI
-238 FFVTYLVMLFVATK
+238 FFVTYLVMLYVATR
-252 QIRYTL
+252 QFRYMAL
-258 LGAIAGCGAAVAA
+258 GLGAGSAAAVVA
-271 YHLFSHV
+271 YKLFDHV
-278 QTRVI
+278 KTRVV
-283 AWKDPWGNYNDAGY
+283 AWSDPWGNYNDAGY

-315 LFQGKPETI
+315 LFKGKPDTI
-324 PVVVSDFVFS
+324 PVVVSDFIFS
-334 AISEELGALFA
+334 AIAEEMGALFA
-345 IALILVYFS
+345 ICLILVYFS
-354 CFIMFI
+354 CFLMFI

-389 IGGVIK
+389 IGGVTK
-395 FIPHTGVTMPLISYG
+395 LIPHTGVTMPLISYG

-435 IILEKRRE
+435 RILETRRE
-443 ERVDEKE
+443 ERDDEE
-450 YSKDKSG
+450 ENED
-457 RRYKK
+457 
-462 IEK
+462 E

>member
-8 VSKYILAILA
+8 ISKYILAILA

-24 CFTVFSDKHEF
+24 CFTVFSDRHEY
-35 DRGSVYLI
+35 DRGHVYI
-43 QNFLMFFIHF
+43 VQNVLMFFIHF
-53 ICYAIIYLMTDD
+53 ICYLIIYLMTKDM
-65 IKMMYFYSAQVVLF
+65 KMLYFYAAQVVLF
-79 VVTLIVYSTVY
+79 LVTLIVYGTVY
-90 KNASRLIVN
+90 KNASRLIIN

-120 IRQFIIAVAA
+120 IRQFAIAVAA
-130 VCVSLIIPA
+130 VCISLIIPA
-139 FMLRVRMMDQWGPF
+139 FILRVRVVDKWGKF
-153 LGIAGFLMVA
+153 LGIFGFLMIA
-163 SVFVFGR
+163 SVFVFGK

-209 FKQIVIT
+209 FRQIVIT
-216 TVAAAAYVLVL
+216 TAAAAGYVLVL
-227 VVEKDLGAAVI
+227 VIEKDLGAAVI
-238 FFVTYLVMLFVATK
+238 FFITYLVMLYVATR
-252 QIRYTL
+252 QFRYMA
-258 LGAIAGCGAAVAA
+258 LGLAAGSGAAVVA
-271 YHLFSHV
+271 YKLFAHV
-278 QTRVI
+278 RTRVI

-315 LFQGKPETI
+315 LFKGKPNTI

-334 AISEELGALFA
+334 AISEEMGALFA
-345 IALILVYFS
+345 ICLILVYFS
-354 CFIMFI
+354 CFLMFI

-395 FIPHTGVTMPLISYG
+395 LIPHTGVTMPLISYG

-435 IILEKRRE
+435 YILENRQNEGTE
-443 ERVDEKE
+443 EECSQNK
-450 YSKDKSG
+450 Y
-457 RRYKK
+457 
-462 IEK
+462 

>member
-1 MVNVIIH
+1 
-8 VSKYILAILA
+8 
-18 ASYAMK
+18 MK
-24 CFTVFSDKHEF
+24 CFTVFSGKHEY
-35 DRGSVYLI
+35 DRGSVYLT
-43 QNFLMFFIHF
+43 QNILMFLIHF
-53 ICYAIIYLMTDD
+53 ICYLIIYLMTKD
-65 IKMMYFYSAQVVLF
+65 IKMLYFYGAQFLLF
-79 VVTLIVYSTVY
+79 LVTIIVYSTVY

-120 IRQFIIAVAA
+120 VRQFAIAVAA

-139 FMLRVRMMDQWGPF
+139 FLLKVRTIDKWGIF
-153 LGIAGFLMVA
+153 LGVLGFLLIA

-227 VVEKDLGAAVI
+227 VIEKDLGAAVI
-238 FFVTYLVMLFVATK
+238 FFVTYLIMLYVATR
-252 QIRYTL
+252 QFRYMA
-258 LGAIAGCGAAVAA
+258 LGLAAGSGAAVVA
-271 YHLFSHV
+271 YKLFAHV
-278 QTRVI
+278 RTRVI

-315 LFQGKPETI
+315 LFKGSPDTI

-334 AISEELGALFA
+334 AISEEMGALFS
-345 IALILVYFS
+345 ICLILVYFS

-368 PFYKLVAMGLS
+368 PFYKLVAIGLS

-395 FIPHTGVTMPLISYG
+395 LIPHTGVTMPLISYG

-435 IILEKRRE
+435 HILEKRRDERDNE
-443 ERVDEKE
+443 EE
-450 YSKDKSG
+450 YS
-457 RRYKK
+457 
-462 IEK
+462 